1 MGNLD
6 GNRRALKAPLAIP
19 SIVAGTLF
27 ALDLW
32 SHAFALEI
40 DDKNIEKRR
49 KETHTLAHTDR
60 PKEKKEAHKEKGA
73 QPSPKLNG
81 DASQPSLITSSC
93 LRASSRSRLP
103 N

>member
-19 SIVAGTLF
+19 SIVADTLF

-40 DDKNIEKRR
+40 DNKNIEKRR

-60 PKEKKEAHKEKGA
+60 PKERKKKHTNRKALSLH
-73 QPSPKLNG
+73 PSSTGTHHNH
-81 DASQPSLITSSC
+81 
-93 LRASSRSRLP
+93 RL
-103 N
+103 